1 MTLIV
6 LLAAS
11 LRLFFSGFFSALLM
25 ISNVGRVRLRI
36 VEIVAWVIAF
46 VLRHLSRP
54 EVYGLKSQDYD
65 QVALLIVPSNV
76 SRPRFI
82 RFVG

>member
-1 MTLIV
+1 MPLIV
-6 LLAAS
+6 LQAAS
-11 LRLFFSGFFSALLM
+11 LRLFFPGFFNALLM
-25 ISNVGRVRLRI
+25 ISDVSRMLLRI
-36 VEIVAWVIAF
+36 VEIVAWVVAF
-46 VLRHLSRP
+46 VLRHLSHP